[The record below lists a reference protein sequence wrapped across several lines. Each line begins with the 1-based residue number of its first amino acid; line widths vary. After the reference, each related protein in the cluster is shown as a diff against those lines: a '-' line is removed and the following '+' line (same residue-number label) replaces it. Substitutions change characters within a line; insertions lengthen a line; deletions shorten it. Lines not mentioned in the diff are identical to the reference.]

1 MADAPLSSDL
11 QLTVQETPGMTTP
24 LPWRVFKMD
33 DCDWWMARTL
43 DEARTSYKHETGV
56 DDEMIEDA
64 RELTDEEM
72 DKLTFVD
79 VDENE
84 RPDSKTRRTFREE
97 LRQRVELHERLRA
110 EHGIEPKPE
119 LFACTEY

>member
-1 MADAPLSSDL
+1 MIDQRDSTDL
-11 QLTVQETPGMTTP
+11 LAVQDTPDMTAP

-43 DEARTSYKHETGV
+43 QEARETYQRETGV
-56 DDEMIEDA
+56 DDEAIEDS

-72 DKLTFVD
+72 DKLHFVD
-79 VDENE
+79 TDEGE
-84 RPDSKTRRTFREE
+84 QPVPGSRRTFREE
-97 LRQRVELHERLRA
+97 LRQRVELMQKLKA
-110 EHGIEPKPE
+110 EYGIEPEPE